1 MPRLRQLGCMK
12 GSRRRVWMGHFP
24 DAAKHDHPDG
34 MEMIGRSI
42 PHIPSIEWDA
52 VSLQKSAVFRLK
64 CFLPMMLRLIGAV
77 SLQSSTMRRADGKH
91 PVSIL
96 PMEVGISRSLG
107 LQPFGG
113 ASFYLQYQLRW
124 RAGAR
129 VSDQQVNVVG
139 DRTHLEQRSLLIFN
153 NPTKVSVE
161 FISDLIGQCGFP
173 ILRRED
179 QMHQDLGEL
188 SA

>member
-1 MPRLRQLGCMK
+1 
-12 GSRRRVWMGHFP
+12 
-24 DAAKHDHPDG
+24 
-34 MEMIGRSI
+34 
-42 PHIPSIEWDA
+42 
-52 VSLQKSAVFRLK
+52 
-64 CFLPMMLRLIGAV
+64 MMLSLIGDV
-77 SLQSSTMRRADGKH
+77 SLQSSPMRRADGKH
-91 PVSIL
+91 PVSIW

-139 DRTHLEQRSLLIFN
+139 DRTHLEQRPLLIFN